1 MIILDYLYLEC
12 WVTVVNYKLY
22 LVREDYYCQNASSYI
37 AEVSRPEI
45 IFSITEKIFLLG
57 GGRSGIFHRA
67 KAEGLLTNAS
77 RKTLK
82 VTALSVKERNGDFI
96 RINVGE
102 EYLKIHETRYL
113 EFLRKSSGIQS
124 DDWLDYV

>member
-1 MIILDYLYLEC
+1 MNIRDYLYLEC
-12 WVTVVNYKLY
+12 WVTTVDCKLY
-22 LVREDYYCQNASSYI
+22 LVREDYYRQNGSSYI

-45 IFSITEKIFLLG
+45 IFSIMEKILLLG

-67 KAEGLLTNAS
+67 KAEGLLTNVS

-82 VTALSVKERNGDFI
+82 VTALYVKEKKGNFI
-96 RINVGE
+96 KINVGD
-102 EYLKIHETRYL
+102 EYLKKYETRYL
-113 EFLRKSSGIQS
+113 EFLKRTSGIQS

>member
-1 MIILDYLYLEC
+1 MNILDYLYLEC
-12 WVTVVNYKLY
+12 WVTAVNCKLY
-22 LVREDYYCQNASSYI
+22 LVREDYYCQNASSHI

-45 IFSITEKIFLLG
+45 IFSIMDKILLLG

-77 RKTLK
+77 LKTLK
-82 VTALSVKERNGDFI
+82 LTALSVRERNGNFI
-96 RINVGE
+96 KINVDE
-102 EYLKIHETRYL
+102 EYLKRYKTRYL
-113 EFLRKSSGIQS
+113 EFLKKSSGIES